1 MLKNKHTIVVVDDH
15 PIVLEGLT
23 KMLDKE
29 KGLDVTGSF
38 SNGKDLLGFLENHH
52 VDIVLLDISLPDING
67 IDLCREIK
75 NKTPQTIVL
84 AFSNHNERST
94 IMNMLHSGASGYLLK
109 STSPR
114 EIVSAIYEVL
124 NAGLIFSQ
132 EIQQIIAASE
142 PAVTSGQEIRL
153 TNREKE
159 ILKMIASGD
168 TTQQIAKKLFLS
180 KFTVEN
186 HRKNILQKLRVKNVA
201 ELIAAAS
208 RQGWIP

>member
-114 EIVSAIYEVL
+114 EIVTAIYEVL

-132 EIQQIIAASE
+132 EIQQIIAATE